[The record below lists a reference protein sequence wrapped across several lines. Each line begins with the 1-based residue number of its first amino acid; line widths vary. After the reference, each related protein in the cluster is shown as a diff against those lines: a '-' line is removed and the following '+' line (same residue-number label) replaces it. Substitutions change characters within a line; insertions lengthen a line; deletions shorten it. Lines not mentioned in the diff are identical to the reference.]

1 MTETI
6 RRTGPDCKVPGQ
18 NPQEIPVAK
27 SYVGNL
33 VRDYI
38 YYQERSS
45 VLAELLRN
53 GLPNDAKTKQP
64 EVEANLK
71 QDLRNVLF
79 SLLETYDF
87 WGEIPTK
94 RPTGDRS
101 SALQPY
107 FRHQGLPHL
116 DLITLQ
122 HTLPNVKNPTVRFK
136 KNEDGS
142 IVVKGTDFRDFGERG
157 FPPGFWMASE
167 YLIIDFD
174 GRVKLAA
181 KYFPGKDPNGI
192 ERRYFKDRPLFPNS
206 LLVLKS
212 LVAIALNG
220 AKLQENGQLFYANG
234 TTPSNGRLR
243 PKNRLKIFT

>member
-6 RRTGPDCKVPGQ
+6 KRTDPDGKVPGQ

-27 SYVGNL
+27 SYIGEL
-33 VRDYI
+33 VKDYI
-38 YYQERSS
+38 YYRERSS
-45 VLAELLRN
+45 VLAELFRN

-64 EVEANLK
+64 EEANLK
-71 QDLRNVLF
+71 QDLRDVLF

-94 RPTGDRS
+94 KPTSDRS
-101 SALQPY
+101 SSLQPY
-107 FRHQGLPHL
+107 FQHQGLPHL

-122 HTLPNVKNPTVRFK
+122 RTLPNVENPTVRFK

-142 IVVKGTDFRDFGERG
+142 IVVKGVDFRDFGERG

-167 YLIIDFD
+167 YLMVNFD

-192 ERRYFKDRPLFPNS
+192 ERRYFKDHPLFPNS

-212 LVAIALNG
+212 LVNIALNG
-220 AKLQENGQLFYANG
+220 AKLQEEGKLFYADGGRN
-234 TTPSNGRLR
+234 NGRLR
-243 PKNRLKIFT
+243 PKNRPKIFS